1 MLSIHFHR
9 IVVFVLSISLYHHSL
24 NNILRGL
31 IVFLILYLFMIY
43 VFSQKKKDVT
53 IILLILKLLKKMIFL
68 MKNGNL
74 APRKAYERGT
84 FWGAFNFF
92 TII

>member
-43 VFSQKKKDVT
+43 VFFPKKIRCDHNLTQFKIVE
-53 IILLILKLLKKMIFL
+53 KMIFL

-84 FWGAFNFF
+84 FWGTFYFF